1 MTGERLAD
9 ALAAV
14 GVNKASR
21 RCGSC
26 DSSWLSRLGFHQT
39 QESDRRSSR
48 TGPKDAVT
56 RRWDHGIAAAQ
67 DPGLETPRR
76 ACPEEGLACV
86 VAVRRKK
93 RRMKMWIWPRY
104 WPISSAEAK

>member
-26 DSSWLSRLGFHQT
+26 DSSWLVGGLAWGGNRRLQWEVLLVSPHLGVHT
-39 QESDRRSSR
+39 
-48 TGPKDAVT
+48 
-56 RRWDHGIAAAQ
+56 
-67 DPGLETPRR
+67 PGTPRGR
-76 ACPEEGLACV
+76 
-86 VAVRRKK
+86 
-93 RRMKMWIWPRY
+93 
-104 WPISSAEAK
+104 